1 MKLRARLILVI
12 GLTTLVPLI
21 LAGGSS
27 SRLARQ
33 SAIDQATDLHA
44 RQAAGL
50 AVLTATW
57 ISDLERS
64 VSLAVDI
71 WDLENLEP
79 QERVGL
85 QRVLYRQFDAVNIVQ
100 LLDPQGRPVGEPTHL
115 TAEALT
121 RAGGLVTHQA
131 VEQAR
136 LDRFLEQL
144 AAEPSAHGIGTIYDP
159 GDGAA
164 PVVRV
169 AVPSE
174 RLTVATEVSLAELE
188 SHFLDQ
194 AVEGGIATLLDARGG
209 RVFDG
214 PELPVGANE
223 LVQRFQGQL
232 SGELIIQDDEPVLA
246 AFHGVAGTQWTVVV
260 AVPERVVNAGGE
272 RLREQT
278 LYLYLVAMVLAVTT
292 GAVAA
297 GQISRPVVRLKRAS
311 EDLGRGELGKQVPS
325 DGSDE
330 LAELAQSFNSMSL
343 ALRDS
348 AKTIEDKNREI
359 EAFNAVLQERVDQ
372 RTSDL
377 RESQARLVQSSRM
390 AAVAQL
396 GAGLAHELNNPLAGI
411 LGLAQVARAGA
422 QGEGIDPML
431 AQIEAQALRCKEIVA
446 TLHRFSGASGE
457 PERVPLNLA
466 QVMAE
471 VLVLSRGALEQAGL
485 HADARLDQEL
495 PVAGD
500 PARLGQALAQLL
512 KSAQAELAPGG
523 HIVVHGR
530 VLQDQAS
537 IELELVGDRRPSQDD
552 WLASGMGFWVAQ
564 QVLHEH
570 GGGLEQPDDGRY
582 AAVLPTR

>member
-44 RQAAGL
+44 RQASGL

-57 ISDLERS
+57 VSDLERS
-64 VSLAVDI
+64 LALAVDI
-71 WDLENLEP
+71 WDLENLGPE
-79 QERVGL
+79 ERVGL

-100 LLDPQGRPVGEPTHL
+100 VLDAQGTPQGDPTRL
-115 TAEALT
+115 TAEALA

-131 VEQAR
+131 VEDPR
-136 LDRFLEQL
+136 LQRFMEQL
-144 AAEPSAHGIGTIYDP
+144 GDTPGVGAVYDP

-164 PVVRV
+164 PVVPV
-169 AVPSE
+169 SVPSE
-174 RLTVATEVSLAELE
+174 QLMVATEVSLAELE

-194 AVEGGIATLLDARGG
+194 AVDGGIATLLDASGEQ
-209 RVFDG
+209 VFDG
-214 PELPVGANE
+214 PDLPLGASE
-223 LVQRFQGQL
+223 MVHRFQGQL
-232 SGELIIQDDEPVLA
+232 SGELIIQGDEAVLA

-297 GQISRPVVRLKRAS
+297 GQISRPVTRLKRAS

-377 RESQARLVQSSRM
+377 RQSQARLVQSSRL

-422 QGEGIDPML
+422 QGQGIDPML
-431 AQIEAQALRCKEIVA
+431 AQIEEQALRCKDIVA
-446 TLHRFSGASGE
+446 TLHRLSGASGV
-457 PERVPLNLA
+457 PERVELDLTT
-466 QVMAE
+466 VMEE
-471 VLVLSRGALEQAGL
+471 VLVLSRRTLEQAGVR
-485 HADARLDQEL
+485 AQAELDTPL
-495 PVAGD
+495 PVLGD

-512 KSAQAELAPGG
+512 KSAQSELVPGG
-523 HIVVHGR
+523 HLVVRGLAVEGNAR
-530 VLQDQAS
+530 V
-537 IELELVGDRRPSQDD
+537 ELELVGERRPSQDD

-570 GGGLEQPDDGRY
+570 GGGLEQTDDGRY